1 MLIHG
6 LLVLPTLSDDLCLV
20 IAYALERGK
29 RVVTI
34 DEVLLCESL
43 VISIFVEKKYDF
55 SIFSFIYFLLFWQM
69 SLKNDIMSKF

>member
-43 VISIFVEKKYDF
+43 VISIFVEK
-55 SIFSFIYFLLFWQM
+55 STIFRYFLLFIFFCFGKCH
-69 SLKNDIMSKF
+69 LKMI